1 MATAAPAID
10 ILLTPISEERPA
22 GDDITLA
29 PEWMAIKEARR
40 PDKLTERENADWPLI
55 QQLLSDA
62 LTHKSKDLLLAV
74 WLTEAN
80 VKVAGFAGLR
90 ESARLLY
97 GLITQYWDKG
107 LYPEAD
113 GGDLQFRA
121 KPLEWLNGDN
131 LPRAVRQIPLTAR
144 TDGSRDY
151 SYLDYR
157 QSRQIGWEKDIRDSL
172 GDIDPEKEARRRAAL
187 ERGGVSAEAFEEA
200 IKSTRRAGLE
210 VIRAD
215 LEAAWEEFHR
225 LDQAIEEKFGAEAPG
240 TSDAKEAFE
249 DCRRLLEDFLRRK
262 RQEEPDSAPANE
274 AHPSGTPRTNS
285 AFAPAAW
292 DASGI
297 PEGGGSWAKAEELVR
312 NGQIQEGLAE
322 MTLLAAQQYGRAR
335 FQQRLRLAEI
345 CLGIDRRRL
354 GIAILEE
361 LTKVI
366 DELKLDQW
374 ESSEM
379 LGRVWGRL
387 YQCYKSEEP
396 GSELTARAA
405 MLFDRLCRLDPWQ
418 ALRWDA

>member
-1 MATAAPAID
+1 
-10 ILLTPISEERPA
+10 
-22 GDDITLA
+22 
-29 PEWMAIKEARR
+29 MAIKEARR
-40 PDKLTERENADWPLI
+40 PDKLLERENADWPLI

-62 LTHKSKDLLLAV
+62 LIHKSKDLLLAV

-90 ESARLLY
+90 DSAGLLY

-113 GGDLQFRA
+113 DGDLQFRA
-121 KPLEWLNGDN
+121 KPLEWLSGDN
-131 LPRAVRQIPLTAR
+131 LPRVIRQIPLTAR
-144 TDGSRDY
+144 TDGGGDY

-172 GDIDPEKEARRRAAL
+172 GDIDQEKEARRRAAL
-187 ERGGVSAEAFEEA
+187 ERGGISAEAFEEA
-200 IKSTRRAGLE
+200 VNSTKRAGFE
-210 VIRAD
+210 VLRGD
-215 LEAAWEEFHR
+215 LEAAWVEFR
-225 LDQAIEEKFGAEAPG
+225 QLDEAIEEKFGPDAPG
-240 TSDAKEAFE
+240 TGEAKEAFE
-249 DCRRLLEDFLRRK
+249 DCRRLLEDFLKRK
-262 RQEEPDSAPANE
+262 RQEEPELTPGDTARAAVSPRANLI
-274 AHPSGTPRTNS
+274 
-285 AFAPAAW
+285 FAPAGF
-292 DASGI
+292 DGSGI
-297 PEGGGSWAKAEELVR
+297 PDGAGSWAKAEELVR
-312 NGQIQEGLAE
+312 TGQIQEGLAE

-354 GIAILEE
+354 GVAILEE
-361 LTKVI
+361 LTKII

-374 ESSEM
+374 ESPEL

-396 GSELTARAA
+396 GSELAGRAA

>member
-1 MATAAPAID
+1 
-10 ILLTPISEERPA
+10 
-22 GDDITLA
+22 
-29 PEWMAIKEARR
+29 MAIKQARR
-40 PDKLTERENADWPLI
+40 PDPVAGRDNADWTLI
-55 QQLLSDA
+55 QQLLRDA
-62 LTHKSKDLLLAV
+62 LTRKSKDLLLAV

-80 VKVAGFAGLR
+80 VKVAGFPGLR
-90 ESARLLY
+90 ESAHLLY

-121 KPLEWLNGDN
+121 KPLEWLSGDN
-131 LPRAVRQIPLTAR
+131 LPRAIRQIPLTSRA
-144 TDGSRDY
+144 DGGRDY

-157 QSRQIGWEKDIRDSL
+157 QSRQIGWEKDIRNSL
-172 GDIDPEKEARRRAAL
+172 GDIDSDKEARRRAAL

-200 IKSTRRAGLE
+200 IYSTRRAGFE
-210 VIRAD
+210 TIRAD
-215 LEAAWEEFHR
+215 LEAAWNEFLQ
-225 LDQAIEEKFGAEAPG
+225 LDQAIEQKFGGDAPG
-240 TSDAKEAFE
+240 TSDTKEAFE

-262 RQEEPDSAPANE
+262 RQEEPDPAAADAKQSSESPRAGSALAPA
-274 AHPSGTPRTNS
+274 T
-285 AFAPAAW
+285 W

-297 PEGGGSWAKAEELVR
+297 LDGGGSWSKAEELVR

-345 CLGIDRRRL
+345 CLCIDRRRL

-361 LTKVI
+361 LTKII

-374 ESSEM
+374 ESPEL

-387 YQCYKSEEP
+387 YQCYQSEEL
-396 GSELTARAA
+396 GSELAGRAA